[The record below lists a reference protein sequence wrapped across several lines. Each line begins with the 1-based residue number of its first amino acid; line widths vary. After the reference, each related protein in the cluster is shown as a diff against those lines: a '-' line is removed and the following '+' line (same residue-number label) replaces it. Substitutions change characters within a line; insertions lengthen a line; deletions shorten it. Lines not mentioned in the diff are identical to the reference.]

1 MQALCPQ
8 CQQKIVIDDAKVPD
22 RPFNVRCPRCQ
33 TVVKLAGKGAGA
45 APPAAPAPAFAPPPI
60 ATLVAPAPTPPPPTP
75 MHSGAAPDASGSH
88 SSDEMRAQMMA
99 QLRREMAGGDA
110 TGGGQAAL
118 VAFPDPAHAVAIT
131 LTLTRLG
138 YHVDTVENFDD
149 GARLLDQGIY
159 PLVVSARVAAAPGRP
174 ESLYQRMARLSPDQ
188 RRRVFVILVG
198 DDFKTGDG
206 TQAFLVLADV
216 VLNTRDAGSADQVI
230 RAALLDR
237 KRLYQ
242 AYDDARKRF
251 EESGAG

>member
-1 MQALCPQ
+1 MH
-8 CQQKIVIDDAKVPD
+8 
-22 RPFNVRCPRCQ
+22 
-33 TVVKLAGKGAGA
+33 A
-45 APPAAPAPAFAPPPI
+45 A
-60 ATLVAPAPTPPPPTP
+60 
-75 MHSGAAPDASGSH
+75 AAPDASGSH
-88 SSDEMRAQMMA
+88 SSDEMRASMMA
-99 QLRREMAGGDA
+99 QLRREMSGGEA

-118 VAFPDPAHAVAIT
+118 VAFPDPAHAAAIT

-159 PLVVSARVAAAPGRP
+159 PLVVSARVAAAAGRP

-230 RAALLDR
+230 RTALLER

-242 AYDDARKRF
+242 AFDDARKRF